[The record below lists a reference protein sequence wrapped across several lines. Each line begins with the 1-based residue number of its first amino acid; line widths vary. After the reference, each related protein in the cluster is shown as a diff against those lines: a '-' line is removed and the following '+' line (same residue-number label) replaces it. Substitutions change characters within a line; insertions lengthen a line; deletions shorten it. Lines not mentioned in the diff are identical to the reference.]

1 MTQTVIPA
9 LQPPDPNVPIRPV
22 RYADV
27 DALHRNCWPERDLES
42 IYSFIGRIH
51 HTARNGRG
59 IGVVVIGPAAEAI
72 GYGQFVLW
80 PRCGEISDLIIA
92 PDYRGRG
99 LGTALIQYLMR
110 AARDMNASC
119 VDIGA
124 AQSNPR
130 ALELYRR
137 LGFQDSYVQNMPVN
151 GTNEPVIYLR
161 IKFKS
166 E

>member
-59 IGVVVIGPAAEAI
+59 IGGVVIGPADEAI
-72 GYGQFVLW
+72 GYGPSGLR
-80 PRCGEISDLIIA
+80 PRCGESSDPIIA
-92 PDYRGRG
+92 PASRGSGRG
-99 LGTALIQYLMR
+99 TA
-110 AARDMNASC
+110 
-119 VDIGA
+119 
-124 AQSNPR
+124 
-130 ALELYRR
+130 
-137 LGFQDSYVQNMPVN
+137 
-151 GTNEPVIYLR
+151 
-161 IKFKS
+161 
-166 E
+166 